1 MGIWVISVYC
11 LNINSMETYKAKC
24 QKVSIVFLLFCV
36 AVMGLKYK
44 SRFDINGFDSRVI
57 SKAAQE
63 LGICKNDYF
72 INYISFK
79 DSFFKKELTFIDQ
92 IKIIENSKGKLEP
105 VSVKFRNDNWGK
117 TFSVSDDVYKLIK
130 KGVSNPI
137 YFDNLEELKKY
148 SLIKT
153 LINGSSEIPKKAGFI
168 AVKNYMN
175 IVYIFII
182 VNVNESNNNCTEK
195 EFNKILINVHD
206 FIKKSNASLF

>member
-1 MGIWVISVYC
+1 
-11 LNINSMETYKAKC
+11 METYKAKC

-36 AVMGLKYK
+36 AVLGLKYK

-79 DSFFKKELTFIDQ
+79 DSFLKKELTFIDQ
-92 IKIIENSKGKLEP
+92 IKTIENSKGKLEP
-105 VSVKFRNDNWGK
+105 VSVKFRNANWGK

-206 FIKKSNASLF
+206 FIKKSNGSLF